1 MSIAIT
7 DRIEKQTLLRAPRA
21 RVWQAIADAEQF
33 GAWFGAK
40 FHGPFTPG
48 VTLRGEIR
56 PTTMDPEI
64 AKGQE
69 PYAGHPFEITIE
81 RMEPERALSFRWHPY
96 AVDKN
101 ADYSKEPTTLIT
113 FTLEDAPNGTL
124 LTVTESGFDRIP
136 LERRAQAFTSNSE
149 GWTMQMRLIEKYLAK
164 AHHAA

>member
-1 MSIAIT
+1 MSTAIT

-40 FHGPFTPG
+40 FDGPFKPG
-48 VTLRGEIR
+48 ATLRGEIT
-56 PTTMDPEI
+56 PTAADPEV

-69 PYAGHPFEITIE
+69 RYAGLPFTITIE

-96 AVDKN
+96 AIDKN
-101 ADYSKEPTTLIT
+101 VDYSKEPTTLIT

-124 LTVTESGFDRIP
+124 LRVTESGFDKIP
-136 LERRAQAFTSNSE
+136 LERRAQAFKANDE
-149 GWTMQMRLIEKYLAK
+149 GWTLQMQLIEKYLAK